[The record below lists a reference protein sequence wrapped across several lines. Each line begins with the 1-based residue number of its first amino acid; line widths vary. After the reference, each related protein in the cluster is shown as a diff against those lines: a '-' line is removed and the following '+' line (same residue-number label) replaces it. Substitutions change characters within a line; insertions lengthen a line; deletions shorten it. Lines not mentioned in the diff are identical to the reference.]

1 MLLAEAVMTATLG
14 FRAKQILEGPVLAHF
29 ATIMRDG
36 SPQVTP
42 VWVDHDGDYV
52 LVNSEAHRL
61 KVKNVRRDP
70 RVALS
75 VLDATNS
82 QGRLIIRGRVI
93 QIITEGAIEHIQ
105 KLARKYTE
113 YDYPITPGETRV
125 ILKIEPLNVSVS
137 NRWA

>member
-1 MLLAEAVMTATLG
+1 MARLRSPPYGSTARATTSWSTP
-14 FRAKQILEGPVLAHF
+14 AKQ
-29 ATIMRDG
+29 
-36 SPQVTP
+36 
-42 VWVDHDGDYV
+42 
-52 LVNSEAHRL
+52 L

-75 VLDATNS
+75 VLDATNE
-82 QGRLIIRGRVI
+82 QGRLLIRGRVI
-93 QIITEGAIEHIQ
+93 QIITEGAVEHIQ

-125 ILKIEPLNVSVS
+125 ILKIEPLSVQVS